1 MREAIAP
8 QSDLAVFNML
18 GYNFKDKGYVGKGV
32 IESISS
38 NIDFRDGGLAVV
50 LANIV
55 DNLAYQHGL
64 HFLTE
69 VYPYRNH
76 N

>member
-38 NIDFRDGGLAVV
+38 NIDFRDGGLAV
-50 LANIV
+50 
-55 DNLAYQHGL
+55 G
-64 HFLTE
+64 TC
-69 VYPYRNH
+69 
-76 N
+76 